1 MFIFSY
7 YIANFTFIFGVVNTY
22 ISIYHYGANPADT
35 QTVPF
40 HHLRLPLESI
50 AIVPGMGDNGSVL
63 GAMDMPPLTLVGA
76 NEAGASDVAA
86 VDNPKVSSRDF
97 PEPSEVSTRAICV
110 MVQPKKYSH
119 LMDHTNHIVVVK
131 LSFHMNHPLVLC
143 IVTEIR
149 LLRIPYP

>member
-50 AIVPGMGDNGSVL
+50 AIVPGMGDNGSAL
-63 GAMDMPPLTLVGA
+63 GAMDRPPLILVGA
-76 NEAGASDVAA
+76 NDAGAAEVAT
-86 VDNPKVSSRDF
+86 VNNPKVSSRDF
-97 PEPSEVSTRAICV
+97 PAPVALST
-110 MVQPKKYSH
+110 S
-119 LMDHTNHIVVVK
+119 
-131 LSFHMNHPLVLC
+131 
-143 IVTEIR
+143 
-149 LLRIPYP
+149 